1 MSRSDV
7 TLWRDPAVGLSAL
20 ACLIG
25 LGGFLAWSAF
35 APLAVG
41 VGAAGAIVVETDR
54 QVIQH
59 LEGGIIREIRV
70 GEGDRVRA
78 GDPLVVLD
86 GVASTARRDQ
96 VMQRVAGLTAS
107 MERLEALQSDAPPA
121 FTALADLDLPA
132 DLMAGITG
140 RQLRLFNDQRES
152 LLADVAVLESR
163 RDGAL
168 STASLKQAEISGTRR
183 ALAAV
188 EEELTLAR
196 SLVETRMGRIDRV
209 RALERDAATLEAEI
223 ARMASE
229 IDRSTTDARDFTSQ
243 IRQARSRFA
252 QDVASEMLETRGDL
266 LAGREELGALQDV
279 VDRAV
284 IVAPRSGEV
293 LNLRFSTEGGVVG
306 PGEAILEIVPDDTG
320 ILASVRVPPQDR
332 PQVYEGLQVRATL
345 SAFAGARAAPVSG
358 RVEAVS
364 ADLKTDPYTG
374 DRFYE
379 VRVRL
384 DAQAV
389 ARLDAIELLP
399 GMPVSVF
406 IYSGRKRTLL
416 ASALEPISESLFEGL
431 RAQ

>member
-1 MSRSDV
+1 MSAAAIKI
-7 TLWRDPAVGLSAL
+7 WGDPSVGLSAL
-20 ACLIG
+20 ACAIG
-25 LGGFLAWSAF
+25 LGGFLLWSGL

-78 GDPLVVLD
+78 GDALVVLD

-107 MERLEALQSDAPPA
+107 MERLEALQNDQPPD
-121 FTALADLDLPA
+121 FSVLLALEPPSELL
-132 DLMAGITG
+132 AGITA
-140 RQLRLFNDQRES
+140 RQTRLFNDQRES
-152 LLADVAVLESR
+152 LLADLAVLESR
-163 RDGAL
+163 RDAAS
-168 STASLKQAEISGTRR
+168 STANLKQAELAGTRR
-183 ALAAV
+183 ALSAV
-188 EEELTLAR
+188 QEELALAR
-196 SLVETRMGRIDRV
+196 SLVENRMGRIDRV
-209 RALERDAATLEAEI
+209 RALERDAATLDAEL
-223 ARMASE
+223 ARMAAE
-229 IDRSTTDARDFTSQ
+229 IDRAVTDARDFTSQ

-252 QDVASEMLETRGDL
+252 QDVATELLEMRSDL
-266 LAGREELGALQDV
+266 LAAQEELGALQDV
-279 VDRAV
+279 VDRSI

-293 LNLRFSTEGGVVG
+293 LNLRFSTQGGVVG

-320 ILASVRVPPQDR
+320 VLASVRVPPQDR
-332 PQVYEGLQVRATL
+332 PQVYEGLEVRATL

-364 ADLKTDPYTG
+364 ADLKTDPDTG

-384 DAQAV
+384 DADSV
-389 ARLDAIELLP
+389 AQLQSIDLLP

-416 ASALEPISESLFEGL
+416 ASLFSPIGESLFEGL